1 MEFWFARHGQTE
13 WNAERRFQGRS
24 NSPLTEL
31 GRQQAMDQGENLRRN
46 VPNLY
51 ETDLVISPLGRVIE
65 TVEIA
70 LPGMVY
76 RIDDDL
82 MEHDVGP
89 ISGLS
94 LAERV
99 AIDPR
104 FGSENSDD
112 VLAAYYSIKGGE
124 SYPKFSQ
131 RIKRAMARVQR
142 PTIIFAHG
150 IVGFE
155 VRANALGLI
164 GKTRRSLRGGQGVV
178 YHIKDGVERRLEL
191 KPS

>member
-13 WNAERRFQGRS
+13 WNAERRFQGRL

-31 GRQQAMDQGENLRRN
+31 GRQQAMDQGEILRRN

-70 LPGMVY
+70 LPGMAY

-104 FGSENSDD
+104 SPLPGPFTSS
-112 VLAAYYSIKGGE
+112 
-124 SYPKFSQ
+124 
-131 RIKRAMARVQR
+131 RRAVYD
-142 PTIIFAHG
+142 I
-150 IVGFE
+150 
-155 VRANALGLI
+155 
-164 GKTRRSLRGGQGVV
+164 V
-178 YHIKDGVERRLEL
+178 YHHMSHLSHDV
-191 KPS
+191 

>member
-13 WNAERRFQGRS
+13 WNAERRFQGRL
-24 NSPLTEL
+24 NSPLTAL
-31 GRQQAMDQGENLRRN
+31 GHEQATDQGEILRRH

-51 ETDLVISPLGRVIE
+51 ETDVVVSPLGRVIE

-70 LPGMVY
+70 LPGMAY

-89 ISGLS
+89 ISGLT
-94 LAERV
+94 LPERIAV
-99 AIDPR
+99 DPR
-104 FGSENSDD
+104 FGSDKSDE
-112 VLAAYYSIKGGE
+112 VMAAYFSIKGGE
-124 SYPKFSQ
+124 SYPAFSA
-131 RIKRAMARVQR
+131 RIKRAMARIEK

-164 GKTRRSLRGGQGVV
+164 GKERRALRGGQGVIH
-178 YHIKDGVERRLEL
+178 HIKDGVERRLERH
-191 KPS
+191 PS